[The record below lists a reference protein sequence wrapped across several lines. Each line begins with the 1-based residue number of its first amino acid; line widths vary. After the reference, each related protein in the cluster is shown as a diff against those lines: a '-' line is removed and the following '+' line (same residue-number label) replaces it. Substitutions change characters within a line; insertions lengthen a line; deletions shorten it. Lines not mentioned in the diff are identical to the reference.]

1 MKREQLII
9 VEDASGR
16 VDPNALEA
24 FHKAITESIEKEE
37 KHIVVGSQSG
47 RLSPEALEELAKV
60 SQQAMIH
67 DINSALQVVVGQPN
81 TPETREDIIERLND
95 SMNYP
100 APLYQN
106 REARRKAAKEEKRKN
121 RRMF

>member
-1 MKREQLII
+1 MEREQIII
-9 VEDASGR
+9 VDDASGR
-16 VDPNALEA
+16 MDLDALEA
-24 FHKAITESIEKEE
+24 FYEGIAEINEKEQ
-37 KHIVVGSQSG
+37 KYIVVGSQSG
-47 RLSPEALEELAKV
+47 RLNPEALEELAKV

-81 TPETREDIIERLND
+81 TQETREDIIERLND
-95 SMNYP
+95 SIHYP

-121 RRMF
+121 KRMF

>member
-1 MKREQLII
+1 MKREQVII

-16 VDPNALEA
+16 VDPNALAA
-24 FHKAITESIEKEE
+24 FHQAVTEAIEKEE

-81 TPETREDIIERLND
+81 TEETREDIIERLND
-95 SMNYP
+95 SINYP